1 MGGRQDGGLALSGP
15 GAVALTQGP
24 VAYVTGLSHSSFA
37 LEQWF

>member
-1 MGGRQDGGLALSGP
+1 MGRRQDEGLALSGP

-24 VAYVTGLSHSSFA
+24 VASVIGLSHSSFA